1 MLVYFQDLY
10 HELDTSDIGMM
21 HVEKKWQLNSR
32 GKLQNLT
39 KEIKNLGIIYIVI
52 NTWHAC

>member
-10 HELDTSDIGMM
+10 HELDSSDIG
-21 HVEKKWQLNSR
+21 KKWQLDSR

-39 KEIKNLGIIYIVI
+39 KEKK
-52 NTWHAC
+52 TWVSYTL

>member
-10 HELDTSDIGMM
+10 HEPDTSDIGMM

-32 GKLQNLT
+32 GKLQNLA
-39 KEIKNLGIIYIVI
+39 KEKK
-52 NTWHAC
+52 TWVLSYTL

>member
-10 HELDTSDIGMM
+10 HELDTSDIVMTM

-32 GKLQNLT
+32 GKLQNLA
-39 KEIKNLGIIYIVI
+39 KEK
-52 NTWHAC
+52 NTWVSYTL

>member
-32 GKLQNLT
+32 GKLQILA
-39 KEIKNLGIIYIVI
+39 KEKKHLDIIYIVI
-52 NTWHAC
+52 NTWPAC